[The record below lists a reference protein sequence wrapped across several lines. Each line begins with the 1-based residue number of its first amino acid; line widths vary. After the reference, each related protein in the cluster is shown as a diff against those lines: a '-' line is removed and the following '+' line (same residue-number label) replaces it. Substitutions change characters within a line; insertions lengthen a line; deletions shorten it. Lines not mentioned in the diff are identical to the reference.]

1 MNDKIWCK
9 LLYYWSYRKVPV
21 GSGLTIPFL
30 IGAINDYSDPIDV
43 CTIRKLI
50 LDFADIK
57 LNNYHVSI
65 RFCTTIGTLVCC
77 LEKLNKEELIGA
89 KKIGNLYLMED
100 SLNYVNINEI
110 VEYLEN
116 KFNDYITNATYS
128 INNGK
133 WNKFSKTDKET
144 IEMALAKK

>member
-1 MNDKIWCK
+1 MNDKIWYK
-9 LLYYWSYRKVPV
+9 LLYYWSYSKKPI

-43 CTIRKLI
+43 CSIRKLI
-50 LDFADIK
+50 QDFADIN
-57 LNNYHVSI
+57 LNNYQVSI

-77 LEKLNKEELIGA
+77 LENLIEEELIGA
-89 KKIGNLYLMED
+89 KKIGNLYLMAD
-100 SLNYVNINEI
+100 SLNYVSINEL

-116 KFNDYITNATYS
+116 KFNDYITNANYS
-128 INNGK
+128 ISNGK

-144 IEMALAKK
+144 IEKVLTNK